1 MAIQAINEHS
11 QLTIEQINNL
21 IGGHNVVVE
30 TVEQIK
36 PEYVKALRAFLISS
50 QEDKL

>member
-11 QLTIEQINNL
+11 QLTVEQINNL
-21 IGGHNVVVE
+21 IGGHNVVAE
-30 TVEQIK
+30 TVEKIK